1 MTGIIG
7 VSPNM
12 RSGVLGK
19 PPAGTI
25 RQIKF
30 HNVGDNAAT
39 TSNFNHPGTAVGF
52 DNKILASSHVILIYT
67 ATGIQNDTTAG
78 THFYPYWNGG
88 SFGSTNVGGNVFANA
103 LFYGVTIQ
111 YTRESFAGQVL
122 DVLPASSGNPLYSI
136 YFALESINLEI
147 QKAHL
152 TLIEKIM

>member
-1 MTGIIG
+1 MSGTVGG
-7 VSPNM
+7 SPNM
-12 RSGVLGK
+12 KSGVVGK
-19 PPAGTI
+19 YPAGMI

-30 HNVGDNAAT
+30 HNVGDHSAS

-52 DNKILASSHVILIYT
+52 DKNILATSDVILIYT
-67 ATGIQNDTTAG
+67 ATGIQNDTVAG

-88 SFGSTNVGGNVFANA
+88 SFGSTNAGGNVFANA

-111 YTRESFAGQVL
+111 YTRESFAAQVV
-122 DVLPASSGNPLYSI
+122 DTNPGSSGNPLYSI

-152 TLIEKIM
+152 TLMEKIL